1 MAQDNST
8 ALPYASEVK
17 GITDLRETI
26 SQVSTTS
33 LLDVVFAGAINTNAS
48 DIHIEPIANNCRL
61 RLRIDGVLQ
70 DISTLPFESYKK
82 IVSRVKYLAKLKLD
96 VVNLPQDGRFQ
107 FAVAD
112 EQIDV
117 RVSTLPTAYGELLEM
132 RLLRSKA
139 ILLKLDQLGFAAETI
154 AEIKNAAT
162 APNGIIFS
170 VGPTG
175 SGKTTTLYAIL
186 NHLNKSNV
194 KIITLEDPIEYKIA
208 GIDQSQIE
216 PSKGYTFSKGL
227 RAALRQDPDIL
238 MVGEVRDAETA
249 QIALHSALT
258 GHLVLSSLHVN
269 SASAA
274 LPTLIEMGVP
284 TYLLAGCI
292 NLIVAQRLVRKFCQK
307 CGGKGCEICHLTGYL
322 GRTAISEVLQS
333 SAKIEELIAR
343 KSSLREFEQ
352 AARLQG
358 MKTMLEDGMD
368 KVKAGITS
376 EEEVRRVTRD

>member
-1 MAQDNST
+1 
-8 ALPYASEVK
+8 
-17 GITDLRETI
+17 
-26 SQVSTTS
+26 
-33 LLDVVFAGAINTNAS
+33 
-48 DIHIEPIANNCRL
+48 
-61 RLRIDGVLQ
+61 
-70 DISTLPFESYKK
+70 
-82 IVSRVKYLAKLKLD
+82 
-96 VVNLPQDGRFQ
+96 
-107 FAVAD
+107 
-112 EQIDV
+112 
-117 RVSTLPTAYGELLEM
+117 
-132 RLLRSKA
+132 
-139 ILLKLDQLGFAAETI
+139 LKLDQLGFAAETI

-307 CGGKGCEICHLTGYL
+307 CGGKGCEICHSTGYL